1 MDVIWKDPSQSGP
14 SFPRDEFPTF
24 YTLIIPMVNPLLVI
38 HKLHQGDFAILF
50 NKIQVP
56 TY

>member
-1 MDVIWKDPSQSGP
+1 MDVIWKDPSQLGP

-24 YTLIIPMVNPLLVI
+24 YTPIIPMVNPLLVI
-38 HKLHQGDFAILF
+38 HKLHRGDFAILF